1 MKVFGMVIFLV
12 LLSLAEARP
21 LKFDVP
27 LIEVTPA
34 VYTKATENL
43 ESSTEDSAY
52 WEIVTVDD
60 DLAQRSSVSS
70 FKDGA
75 TTTLPM
81 TLLPISWTGFPTIP
95 VSRSWEPRW
104 KQSL

>member
-34 VYTKATENL
+34 VYTKATSRQL
-43 ESSTEDSAY
+43 RILPTG
-52 WEIVTVDD
+52 
-60 DLAQRSSVSS
+60 RS
-70 FKDGA
+70 
-75 TTTLPM
+75 
-81 TLLPISWTGFPTIP
+81 
-95 VSRSWEPRW
+95 
-104 KQSL
+104 